1 MVVASPVL
9 AYFPS
14 AAPLSEAS
22 AFSTVAALS
31 DDALIAAVATFSTYV
46 PTDGAPPMAHSLT
59 EAPPTP
65 ITGNLLISPFLPS
78 EGVGE
83 ADEPNSSGPLVVDTS
98 GLADNSHKRKADTVK
113 LKSSKA
119 KKPKPL
125 PKIESD
131 FCYRREK
138 GFPAIQIGLNLHRI
152 QTSNFLQEFHVGE
165 LIQWMALG
173 CHDKLCGR
181 VITTGGQGV
190 TLRELSQ
197 ALHPLAMQL
206 VLIIVDTL
214 KRFQLAVKVNAYDG
228 VQIVDSL
235 HSSKYHIATLAE
247 CDSCCCTDPPTSQF
261 VDNENTKNLLKE
273 KHTKPINFPG
283 PIKMLGDGHTVTV
296 INVQSK
302 LSPPYMHS
310 KDPGDAERLS
320 TPGENNKESSFYH
333 NCERHC
339 YQPILPWI
347 NGDGST
353 NSTLY
358 EGLSRR
364 VIGYVMHYPGLSE
377 EDVIRRMDVLNP
389 QTCRTLLEKLTLD
402 GNLHVRVF
410 EEPVPMAPT
419 TLSQSKLLLLEEEN
433 HDKPIGHHIQN
444 NRDASA
450 AVSQLVEEDKLASNQ
465 RRRRCRPLSSD
476 DQRHRRILHMLK
488 VASQVLVNRDS
499 LHK

>member
-46 PTDGAPPMAHSLT
+46 TGSGGKPYTLSSQFLTNACCSPFPFGSGKKAFIFSNWLIAQQKNTTDSGVYLYPDIQCGEIVHLFSLVLS
-59 EAPPTP
+59 
-65 ITGNLLISPFLPS
+65 GNLLISPFLPS

-152 QTSNFLQEFHVGE
+152 QTSNFLQEFHGKESSIFTSSWAMSKKNVDLHAERHIMPLFSNCLSSYRHLLSESQLENSYSGWPWDAMTNYAEE
-165 LIQWMALG
+165 LSPVSEHQNELFTLSPELFRNAFL
-173 CHDKLCGR
+173 
-181 VITTGGQGV
+181 VIHQAGGQGV

-310 KDPGDAERLS
+310 KDPGDAES
-320 TPGENNKESSFYH
+320 
-333 NCERHC
+333 C
-339 YQPILPWI
+339 
-347 NGDGST
+347 
-353 NSTLY
+353 
-358 EGLSRR
+358 
-364 VIGYVMHYPGLSE
+364 
-377 EDVIRRMDVLNP
+377 
-389 QTCRTLLEKLTLD
+389 
-402 GNLHVRVF
+402 
-410 EEPVPMAPT
+410 
-419 TLSQSKLLLLEEEN
+419 
-433 HDKPIGHHIQN
+433 
-444 NRDASA
+444 
-450 AVSQLVEEDKLASNQ
+450 
-465 RRRRCRPLSSD
+465 
-476 DQRHRRILHMLK
+476 
-488 VASQVLVNRDS
+488 
-499 LHK
+499 